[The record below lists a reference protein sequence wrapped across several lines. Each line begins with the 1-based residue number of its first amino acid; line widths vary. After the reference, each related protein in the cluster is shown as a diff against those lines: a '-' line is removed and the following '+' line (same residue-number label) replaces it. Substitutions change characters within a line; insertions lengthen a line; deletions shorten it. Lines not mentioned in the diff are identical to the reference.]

1 MGGRKRKWATQWA
14 NRFDD
19 TSETASRKVILGK
32 GLTTNTKV
40 HPKPNERQNDK
51 IRKKEKFL
59 GGPKFQGKE
68 KTGKYDE
75 L

>member
-32 GLTTNTKV
+32 GLNDQ
-40 HPKPNERQNDK
+40 NESPSQTERERKRQN
-51 IRKKEKFL
+51 
-59 GGPKFQGKE
+59 
-68 KTGKYDE
+68 
-75 L
+75 